1 METPPENLRMPKI
14 GNRIK
19 RATIVLVFVLM
30 LVYQK
35 QEIVAAEPKE
45 TEENLNAILGEEG
58 HVLGDYCLENTEPI
72 SYTAED
78 EKLLATL
85 IYAEAAGCSDME
97 KRRIGNVVLNR
108 MQDTTNTFPK
118 TLKEVVYQKGQFTS
132 IGGNLWVKG
141 PTENELQIARD
152 LLNGQ
157 RVLTKNIVWFSK
169 KCYYGKVYYVSDWH
183 EYAGW

>member
-1 METPPENLRMPKI
+1 MEKPPANLQMPKI
-14 GNRIK
+14 SRRIK
-19 RATIVLVFVLM
+19 HAIIAIVFLLM
-30 LVYQK
+30 LLQQK
-35 QEIVAAEPKE
+35 QEVFAEELQK
-45 TEENLNAILGEEG
+45 NAESLDTILGEEG
-58 HVLGDYCLENTEPI
+58 KDLGEYFLEDTEPI

-78 EKLLATL
+78 EKLLATV

-97 KRRIGNVVLNR
+97 KRRVGNVVLNR
-108 MQDTTNTFPK
+108 IQDTTNTFPN
-118 TLKEVVYQKGQFTS
+118 TLKEVVYQDNQFTCV
-132 IGGNLWVKG
+132 GGKLWRKG
-141 PTENELQIARD
+141 PTEAELQIARD